1 MRKVNV
7 RRIVLGAAALGLL
20 LVALTNPVPK
30 GMACIDNDNDG
41 VCREYDCDDSS
52 PLKSSTADL
61 DGDGKSECEGDC
73 RDDDPSITFCA
84 ETAWRRFPVFYEPGE
99 QNCRTGITVTRTFG
113 NPPVSEEVTYLTD
126 CAPHN

>member
-1 MRKVNV
+1 MRKFLFLALFAA
-7 RRIVLGAAALGLL
+7 IGAALL
-20 LVALTNPVPK
+20 LAGNRPAA
-30 GMACIDNDNDG
+30 ACIDNDNDG

-61 DGDGKSECEGDC
+61 DGDGYSECDGDC

-84 ETAWRRFPVFYEPGE
+84 ETAWKRFPVFYEPGE